1 MKDYIKAYF
10 VSHGHLDHVSGL
22 IINSPADSKKNI
34 YVIPFVKNILLN
46 QYFTNEVWA
55 NFSDEGAGAIGKY
68 HLNSVEPQKIFE
80 IPETEF
86 KAQFFEL
93 SHTKT
98 HLSSAILINHQS
110 NYLLYL
116 GDTGADRVEQ
126 SKKLENLWENIA
138 PLVKNKSL
146 KAILIEVSFPNSQKE
161 NLLFGHLTP
170 NLLNEELSKLAQ
182 LVGKEHLKGLNIVIT
197 HRKPTGKKPEIIAEE
212 LRKNNPFQVNLVFPE
227 QGVKLSF

>member
-1 MKDYIKAYF
+1 M
-10 VSHGHLDHVSGL
+10 
-22 IINSPADSKKNI
+22 
-34 YVIPFVKNILLN
+34 
-46 QYFTNEVWA
+46 
-55 NFSDEGAGAIGKY
+55 
-68 HLNSVEPQKIFE
+68 
-80 IPETEF
+80 
-86 KAQFFEL
+86 
-93 SHTKT
+93 
-98 HLSSAILINHQS
+98 
-110 NYLLYL
+110 LYL

-197 HRKPTGKKPEIIAEE
+197 HRKPTGKNPEIIAEE